1 MTDFNANFGK
11 QVEALASIPKV
22 IDMNVNQKVEL
33 IINGAGALAMLE
45 PTMMKIANAAVV
57 KGIDVIGGQLRAS
70 NIKIN
75 YDPNSEGVA

>member
-1 MTDFNANFGK
+1 
-11 QVEALASIPKV
+11 
-22 IDMNVNQKVEL
+22 
-33 IINGAGALAMLE
+33 MLE

-57 KGIDVIGGQLRAS
+57 KCIDVIGGQLRAS